1 VNGNTFRTLEY
12 EAIRALLAGHAG
24 SAMGRD
30 LVSALRPL
38 TDPARVQAE
47 LDLTSEGVTV
57 LERAGRQPYHD
68 LPDVREILPRA
79 RVAGLHLEPLELS
92 AVASFAEGAG
102 EIAVRVARVEGAPR
116 LTAEAATLEPQA
128 ALAGAIRRAILPSGE
143 VADDASPRLADLRR
157 SLLRA
162 RAALHSLMDSYLRD
176 RDTERLLQDKVVTV
190 RNDRYVLVVRSE
202 QRAALPG
209 VVHGGSSS
217 GSSVFVEPLP
227 AVNLNNDIVALQEEE
242 RQEVLRVLRDL
253 TARVGS
259 CAEALSR
266 AADVLGR
273 LDFAQARALL
283 AREMAAVPPT
293 LSKDLDLEL
302 RQARHPLL
310 MPALAA
316 RLGRASR
323 EGRDV
328 VPVSL
333 KLGFGAPVLVIS
345 GPNTGGKT
353 VALKV
358 LGLFALM
365 AQSGLH
371 VPCAEGSRLPV
382 FQRVF
387 ADIGDD
393 QSIAESLSTFSAHLA
408 AIVEMTRDLRRP
420 ALVLLDEVGAGTDPT
435 EGGGLGVAV
444 VEHFRKAGA
453 MVAVTTHHGV
463 MKAYAQQTPG
473 VACAAFGYQ
482 KGSFAPDYSLHYGTA
497 GRSLALEM
505 AERLGLP
512 AEVVRDAR
520 SRLDPKQVQVETLLA
535 KLEAE
540 RAALERDRR
549 EMDERRKTLRGE
561 EQRLKEREREIALSR
576 KAEADAFA
584 RELKKRTEAASAKA
598 QDAIARAVKKLEA
611 QAKATDAARL
621 RARSEALAGIRDAAA
636 EAKSGVIAEP
646 AAPVA
651 SAPLAIGGKARL
663 RDLPMTGEVT
673 GFHGDDVDLL
683 VMGKRMRV
691 PRASVIGLTA
701 GGGVPA
707 RGSYPHGAAATALMA
722 AAPAADVA
730 EVKVIGLTV
739 DEALPK
745 VDKALDDA
753 ALQDRT
759 HLRVVHGMGQG
770 KLKKAVAELLD
781 GHPHVA
787 RFEPAPGNQGGA
799 GVTLVE
805 LRS

>member
-1 VNGNTFRTLEY
+1 MNGNTFRTLEY
-12 EAIRALLAGHAG
+12 EAIRALLAGHTG

-30 LVSALRPL
+30 RVAELRPL
-38 TDPARVQAE
+38 TDPARVRAE
-47 LDLTSEGVTV
+47 LDLTSEAVTV
-57 LERAGRQPYHD
+57 LARVSRQPYND

-79 RVAGLHLEPLELS
+79 RVAGLYLEPLELS
-92 AVASFAEGAG
+92 AVASFAEGAH

-116 LTAEAATLEPQA
+116 LSAEAATLDHSP
-128 ALAGAIRRAILPSGE
+128 ALATAIRRAILPSGE
-143 VADDASPRLADLRR
+143 VADEASPRLGELRR
-157 SLLRA
+157 GLLRA
-162 RAALHSLMDSYLRD
+162 RAQLHSLMDSYLQGPD
-176 RDTERLLQDKVVTV
+176 SVRLLQDKVVTV
-190 RNDRYVLVVRSE
+190 RNDRYVLVVKSE

-209 VVHGGSSS
+209 VIHGGSSS

-242 RQEVLRVLRDL
+242 RQEVIRILRDL
-253 TARVGS
+253 TARVGTH
-259 CAEALSR
+259 ADALAH
-266 AADVLGR
+266 AAAVLGK

-283 AREMAAVPPT
+283 AREMNAIAPE
-293 LSKDLDLEL
+293 LSARLDLDL
-302 RQARHPLL
+302 RNARHPLL

-333 KLGFGAPVLVIS
+333 RLGFGTPVLVIS

-353 VALKV
+353 VALKL

-371 VPCAEGSRLPV
+371 VPAAEGSRLPV

-393 QSIAESLSTFSAHLA
+393 QSIAESLSTFSSHLA
-408 AIVEMTRDLRRP
+408 AIVEMTRELRLP

-435 EGGGLGVAV
+435 EGGGLGVAI
-444 VEHFRKAGA
+444 VEHFRKVGA
-453 MVAVTTHHGV
+453 MVAVTTHHGL
-463 MKAYAQQTPG
+463 MKAYAQQTEG

-512 AEVVRDAR
+512 IEVVRDAR
-520 SRLDPKQVQVETLLA
+520 SRLDQKQVQVETLLA
-535 KLEAE
+535 KLEADA
-540 RAALERDRR
+540 AALGRERR
-549 EMDERRKTLRGE
+549 EVDERRERLRGE
-561 EQRLKEREREIALSR
+561 EQRLKEREREIALTR

-584 RELKKRTEAASAKA
+584 RELKKRGEAATARA
-598 QDAIARAVKKLEA
+598 QDAIARAVKKLEG

-621 RARSEALAGIRDAAA
+621 RARSEALAGIRDAVA

-646 AAPVA
+646 ALPVA
-651 SAPLAIGGKARL
+651 SGPLTLGGKARL

-683 VMGKRMRV
+683 VLGKRMRV
-691 PRASVIGLTA
+691 PRSSVVALGP
-701 GGGVPA
+701 GGAPVKA
-707 RGSYPHGAAATALMA
+707 FPHSATALMTA
-722 AAPAADVA
+722 AATDIA
-730 EVKVIGLTV
+730 EVQVIGLTV

-745 VDKALDDA
+745 VDKALDNA
-753 ALQDRT
+753 ALQDRS

-787 RFEPAPGNQGGA
+787 RFETAPANQGGN

-805 LRS
+805 LRG

>member
-1 VNGNTFRTLEY
+1 
-12 EAIRALLAGHAG
+12 
-24 SAMGRD
+24 MGRD
-30 LVSALRPL
+30 LVAELRPR
-38 TDPARVQAE
+38 TDPAWVRAE
-47 LDLTSEGVTV
+47 LDLTSEAVTV
-57 LERAGRQPYHD
+57 LARVSRQPYND
-68 LPDVREILPRA
+68 LPDVREILPRS
-79 RVAGLHLEPLELS
+79 RVAGLYLEPLELS
-92 AVASFAEGAG
+92 AVASFAEGAH
-102 EIAVRVARVEGAPR
+102 EIAVRVARVAGAPR
-116 LTAEAATLEPQA
+116 LSAEAASLDHAP
-128 ALAGAIRRAILPSGE
+128 ALGSAIRRAILPSGE
-143 VADDASPRLADLRR
+143 VADEASPRLGELRR
-157 SLLRA
+157 GLLRA
-162 RAALHSLMDSYLRD
+162 RAQLHSLMDSYLQGPD
-176 RDTERLLQDKVVTV
+176 ALRLLQDKVVTV
-190 RNDRYVLVVRSE
+190 RNDRYVLVVKSE

-209 VVHGGSSS
+209 VIHGGSSS

-242 RQEVLRVLRDL
+242 RQEVIRILRDL
-253 TARVGS
+253 TARVG
-259 CAEALSR
+259 AHADALAH
-266 AADVLGR
+266 AAAVLGR

-283 AREMAAVPPT
+283 AREMNAIAPE
-293 LSKDLDLEL
+293 LSSRLDLDL
-302 RQARHPLL
+302 RNARHPLL

-333 KLGFGAPVLVIS
+333 KLGFGTPVLVIS

-371 VPCAEGSRLPV
+371 LPAAEGSRLPV

-393 QSIAESLSTFSAHLA
+393 QSIAESLSTFSSHLA
-408 AIVEMTRDLRRP
+408 AIVEMTRELRLP

-435 EGGGLGVAV
+435 EGGGLGVAI
-444 VEHFRKAGA
+444 VEHFRKVGA
-453 MVAVTTHHGV
+453 MVAVTTHHGL
-463 MKAYAQQTPG
+463 MKAYAQQTEG

-512 AEVVRDAR
+512 IEVVRDAR
-520 SRLDPKQVQVETLLA
+520 SRLDQKQVQVETLLA
-535 KLEAE
+535 KLEADTV
-540 RAALERDRR
+540 ALGRERR
-549 EMDERRKTLRGE
+549 EVDERRLRLRGE
-561 EQRLKEREREIALSR
+561 EQRLKEREREIALTR
-576 KAEADAFA
+576 KAEADAFG
-584 RELKKRTEAASAKA
+584 RELKKRGEAATARA
-598 QDAIARAVKKLEA
+598 QDAIARAVKKLEG
-611 QAKATDAARL
+611 QAKATDAVRL
-621 RARSEALAGIRDAAA
+621 RARSEALAGIRDAVA

-646 AAPVA
+646 ALPVA
-651 SAPLAIGGKARL
+651 SGPLTLGGKARL

-691 PRASVIGLTA
+691 PRSSVVAIGP
-701 GGGVPA
+701 GGAPVRAP
-707 RGSYPHGAAATALMA
+707 YPHGPAATALMT
-722 AAPAADVA
+722 APAADVA
-730 EVKVIGLTV
+730 EVQVIGLTV

-745 VDKALDDA
+745 VDKALDNA
-753 ALQDRT
+753 ALQDRS

-787 RFEPAPGNQGGA
+787 RFATAPANQGGN

-805 LRS
+805 LRG

>member
-1 VNGNTFRTLEY
+1 
-12 EAIRALLAGHAG
+12 
-24 SAMGRD
+24 MGRD

-38 TDPARVQAE
+38 TDRARVQAE
-47 LDLTSEGVTV
+47 LDLTSEGVAV
-57 LERAGRQPYHD
+57 LEKAGRQPYND

-79 RVAGLHLEPLELS
+79 RVSGLHLEPLELS

-116 LTAEAATLEPQA
+116 LAAEAATLEPQA
-128 ALAGAIRRAILPSGE
+128 ALASAIRRAILPSGE
-143 VADDASPRLADLRR
+143 VADDASPRLSDLRR

-253 TARVGS
+253 TARVGA
-259 CAEALSR
+259 CADALGR
-266 AADVLGR
+266 AAAVLGR

-283 AREMAAVPPT
+283 AREMAAVSPELAAT
-293 LSKDLDLEL
+293 LDLDL

-333 KLGFGAPVLVIS
+333 KLGFGTPVLVIS

-371 VPCAEGSRLPV
+371 VPCAAGSRLPV

-408 AIVEMTRDLRRP
+408 AIVEMTRDLRLP

-463 MKAYAQQTPG
+463 MKAYAQQTQG

-540 RAALERDRR
+540 AAALGRDRR

-561 EQRLKEREREIALSR
+561 EQRLKEREREIALTR
-576 KAEADAFA
+576 KGEADAFA
-584 RELKKRTEAASAKA
+584 RELKKRTEAATAKA

-663 RDLPMTGEVT
+663 RDLPMTGEIT

-691 PRASVIGLTA
+691 PRASVIGLTP
-701 GGGVPA
+701 GGSVPA
-707 RGSYPHGAAATALMA
+707 RGSYPHGAAATALMT
-722 AAPAADVA
+722 AAPATDMA

-770 KLKKAVAELLD
+770 KLRKAVAELLD

-787 RFEPAPGNQGGA
+787 RFETAPGNQGGA